1 MRPAF
6 FVGTGLAWN
15 AFIASSGSRLP
26 KRSPQIARRGSNN
39 ARITGAA
46 DTIRR
51 AHLMSVRDRGLPANL
66 PPPSVDLMADRLSE
80 LARQR
85 ALLAEHL
92 AWIDREIA
100 EETVKR
106 LVPKSSEL
114 PSPQVDP
121 DAKARVAPSTA
132 TTLPQAPS
140 LPQSVAGAV
149 APEPTEI
156 LDQFRVTPAAV
167 KQDVRKGCLLYFAAA
182 FVVLGIVVAILYFSI
197 GTRGVE

>member
-1 MRPAF
+1 
-6 FVGTGLAWN
+6 
-15 AFIASSGSRLP
+15 
-26 KRSPQIARRGSNN
+26 
-39 ARITGAA
+39 
-46 DTIRR
+46 
-51 AHLMSVRDRGLPANL
+51 
-66 PPPSVDLMADRLSE
+66 MADRLSE

-85 ALLAEHL
+85 ALLSEHL

-106 LVPKSSEL
+106 LVPKQPEATAASISSEAPL
-114 PSPQVDP
+114 PAAPMRATAQPEAPSP
-121 DAKARVAPSTA
+121 AKP
-132 TTLPQAPS
+132 
-140 LPQSVAGAV
+140 VAGAPV
-149 APEPTEI
+149 PEPAEI